1 MGSTASKYI
10 GLIQLYS
17 LLIIKRGYIGIIFI
31 ILANILGVYTKDQNI
46 LTIIYLFCFLSIPSI
61 YFIDYKNEV
70 NFFKITGISLVL
82 RIIVKLCF
90 IIFLLVIQILL
101 IFAN

>member
-1 MGSTASKYI
+1 MGGTISKYI

-17 LLIIKRGYIGIIFI
+17 WLIIKRGYIGIMCI
-31 ILANILGVYTKDQNI
+31 ILANIIAVYTKDQNI
-46 LTIIYLFCFLSIPSI
+46 LTIVYLFCFLCIPSI
-61 YFIDYKNEV
+61 YFIDYKNEL
-70 NFFKITGISLVL
+70 NFFKITGVSLVL

-90 IIFLLVIQILL
+90 ITFLLIIQILL